1 MTKPA
6 GNLPTW
12 NTGLANN
19 TEPNG
24 AKKTLGWEV
33 NEKPASSYFN
43 WWQNKVGEWVS
54 YLDAITAEALTWTG
68 LQTFDRKVTIT
79 PGASAG
85 TNELGVQIQG
95 KGTGYGMTVQGGV
108 SQVIAIQSAGTIQ
121 LAEDAPSTKTTA
133 LVNEVAHRNI
143 IKAHGYITTD
153 GEGAVTY
160 QDGASVTSVT
170 LPGARVIRV
179 TFAQAFS
186 NDNYTFTVTAQE
198 PLLNTP
204 LVVDYLFKTTTTCEF
219 RFVISTS
226 GANFDPA
233 TDDIHVDFIAVGV
246 Q

>member
-85 TNELGVQIQG
+85 TNELGLQLQG
-95 KGTGYGMTVQGGV
+95 KGTGYGMTVQGGA
-108 SQVIAIQSAGTIQ
+108 SQPIAIQSAGTIQ
-121 LAEDAPSTKTTA
+121 IVEDAPPTKNTA
-133 LVNEVAHRNI
+133 LIDELSYRNI
-143 IKAHGYITTD
+143 IKGHAYITTN
-153 GEGAVTY
+153 GLGAITY
-160 QDGASVTSVT
+160 ADGASITSVT
-170 LPGARVIRV
+170 LPGASVIRV
-179 TFAQAFS
+179 TLAAAME
-186 NDNYTFTVTAQE
+186 DIKYTVVITGQDPGAAKA
-198 PLLNTP
+198 LNCN
-204 LVVDYLFKTTTTCEF
+204 YLFKTSTTVFEF
-219 RFVISTS
+219 SLEDNT
-226 GANFDPA
+226 GATINPA
-233 TDDIHVDFIAVGV
+233 AVVVHVDLIVVGA
-246 Q
+246 